1 MVTYNLINLK
11 KRIKYICCAALIF
24 SCVLSFKVQATEDD
38 IFSPASAKV
47 YTAMSDDSDVAANLI
62 VGSMFEVLGA
72 ENDANGTV
80 WYQVRTDFGVDGY
93 VKASE
98 LDRVLEQAQQMQQQA
113 QPQVPTPDEGAEG
126 DGNADDGNAD
136 DDNAGDVEDTGNAD
150 NNENSDSNSEEG
162 SSLEGEGNVDGGSI
176 GELVVLESVNLRKM
190 PSTDSEILSRIDLNT
205 TLSYYE
211 RYTNDAGE
219 IWYRVQYEDMA
230 GYVTDGAV
238 MIMQQE
244 SQPNEEAQFSDEESE
259 NTREQTIQENDSKQG
274 EIQSETEKSTSNHAG
289 FVVDENPTRQK
300 KHRRR
305 GIDWMIIILVLG
317 GALCVAAIVIFV
329 KKILKLLRK

>member
-136 DDNAGDVEDTGNAD
+136 DDNAGMWRILGMRITMKIRIQTAKKEVLWKAKETWM
-150 NNENSDSNSEEG
+150 EG
-162 SSLEGEGNVDGGSI
+162 LLVSL
-176 GELVVLESVNLRKM
+176 
-190 PSTDSEILSRIDLNT
+190 
-205 TLSYYE
+205 
-211 RYTNDAGE
+211 
-219 IWYRVQYEDMA
+219 
-230 GYVTDGAV
+230 
-238 MIMQQE
+238 
-244 SQPNEEAQFSDEESE
+244 
-259 NTREQTIQENDSKQG
+259 
-274 EIQSETEKSTSNHAG
+274 
-289 FVVDENPTRQK
+289 
-300 KHRRR
+300 
-305 GIDWMIIILVLG
+305 
-317 GALCVAAIVIFV
+317 
-329 KKILKLLRK
+329 